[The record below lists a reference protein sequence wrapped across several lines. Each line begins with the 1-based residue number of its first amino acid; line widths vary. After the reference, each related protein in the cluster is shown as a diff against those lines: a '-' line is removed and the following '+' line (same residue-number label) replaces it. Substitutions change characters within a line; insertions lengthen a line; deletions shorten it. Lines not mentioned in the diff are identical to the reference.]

1 MKRLYDES
9 STDSELEEMID
20 VGKEEHYCPVTQ
32 STSPT
37 TTSHILARK
46 KRRGIIEKRR
56 RDRINNSLSEL
67 RRLVPTAFEKQGSS
81 KLEKAEILQM
91 TVDHLKLLHATGGKG
106 YFDPHLLAVDY
117 RSMGFRECLAE
128 VIRYLSSFERFQGHD
143 NTDPLKDR
151 LVSHLNNYVSE
162 IEPAPLAPASL
173 VHRNWTW
180 PHHQLSTL
188 LPQTTEGGQ
197 LSCRDTLQNPA
208 FLTGSALACSASSL
222 RGIPLDKITSSVFS
236 PTHNLLPNMTS
247 SSLNF
252 LSNLASPIHRVLS
265 NMTCTFPSVL
275 SNVSSTN
282 KMLTGV
288 AVSPQISS
296 PLLSPASNTS
306 TIHTTNPNASIPCSL
321 GLFPSVSHFR
331 HNPSSQTSNLS
342 ARKSQRSWTTAIG
355 AF

>member
-1 MKRLYDES
+1 MKRLYDETS
-9 STDSELEEMID
+9 SDSDLEELID
-20 VGKEEHYCPVTQ
+20 VGIEEHYGPVTR
-32 STSPT
+32 STSPI

-46 KRRGIIEKRR
+46 KRRGVIEKRR

-67 RRLVPTAFEKQGSS
+67 RRLVPSAFEKQGSS

-162 IEPAPLAPASL
+162 IEPTPLVPASL
-173 VHRNWTW
+173 IHRAWTW
-180 PHHQLSTL
+180 PHQHLTTL
-188 LPQTTEGGQ
+188 LPQTAEGGQ
-197 LSCRDTLQNPA
+197 LPCRNTLHNPA
-208 FLTGSALACSASSL
+208 FLTGSRIACSTSSL
-222 RGIPLDKITSSVFS
+222 RGIPLDKIASSVMS
-236 PTHNLLPNMTS
+236 PTHSLLPNMTS
-247 SSLNF
+247 SSLNL
-252 LSNLASPIHRVLS
+252 LSNLASPVHRVLS
-265 NMTCTFPSVL
+265 NMTCTFPGVL
-275 SNVSSTN
+275 SNMGSTN
-282 KMLTGV
+282 KILTSV
-288 AVSPQISS
+288 AVSPQITS
-296 PLLSPASNTS
+296 PLLSPASNS
-306 TIHTTNPNASIPCSL
+306 SAIHTTAASMPGSL

-331 HNPSSQTSNLS
+331 FNPSSQTSNLS
-342 ARKSQRSWTTAIG
+342 TRKSQRSWTTEIG

>member
-1 MKRLYDES
+1 MKRLYDETS
-9 STDSELEEMID
+9 SDSDLEEMID
-20 VGKEEHYCPVTQ
+20 VGKEENYCPVTR

-117 RSMGFRECLAE
+117 RSIGFRECLAE
-128 VIRYLSSFERFQGHD
+128 VIRYLSSLERFQGHD

-151 LVSHLNNYVSE
+151 LVSHLNTYVSE
-162 IEPAPLAPASL
+162 IEPTPLAPSSL
-173 VHRNWTW
+173 IHRAWTW
-180 PHHQLSTL
+180 PHHHLAAL
-188 LPQTTEGGQ
+188 LPQTAEGVQ
-197 LSCRDTLQNPA
+197 LPCRDTPYNPA
-208 FLTGSALACSASSL
+208 LLTGSALAYSTSAL
-222 RGIPLDKITSSVFS
+222 KGIPLDRIASTVMS
-236 PTHNLLPNMTS
+236 PTHSLLPNMTS
-247 SSLNF
+247 SSLN
-252 LSNLASPIHRVLS
+252 LLTNLTSPIHRVLS
-265 NMTCTFPSVL
+265 NMTCTFPGVV
-275 SNVSSTN
+275 SNATSTN

-288 AVSPQISS
+288 AVSPQITS
-296 PLLSPASNTS
+296 PLLSPTSNS
-306 TIHTTNPNASIPCSL
+306 GAIHTAAASIPGSL

-331 HNPSSQTSNLS
+331 LNPSGQTSNLS
-342 ARKSQRSWTTAIG
+342 TRKPQRSWTTEIG